1 MRVMGRFRKSG
12 GGRKPDRLMLSITT
26 TRRMPKIDSLPTREA
41 AFHVLSTYPYR
52 DKMERIR
59 HLRATF
65 QGLELFPA
73 VSFVEDF
80 AAEGFPMA
88 VEFISDSPKRRSPAF
103 PKLAG
108 FEFPDSLACGH
119 YQKDLKAATSQLAAE
134 MEGLNLQAG
143 AADPACD
150 GPASSLRAEMA
161 KHLRE
166 WSNSL

>member
-1 MRVMGRFRKSG
+1 
-12 GGRKPDRLMLSITT
+12 
-26 TRRMPKIDSLPTREA
+26 MPKINNIPTKEA

-52 DKMERIR
+52 DRMERIR

-65 QGLELFPA
+65 VGLELFPA

-88 VEFISDSPKRRSPAF
+88 VEFISDSPKRRSPDF

-119 YQKDLKAATSQLAAE
+119 YQKDLKSATSQLATE
-134 MEGLNLQAG
+134 MEGISLK
-143 AADPACD
+143 ADV
-150 GPASSLRAEMA
+150 PASGLRAGLV

-166 WSNSL
+166 WSESL